1 MENTGYDLNHHL
13 TYRIARLHARLNAQA
28 TGLLKSH
35 TQISLSE
42 WRILSVLYNGHVE
55 TQKDVLEAMGL
66 DKGQISRTLKRLEHN
81 GLIQLST
88 FENDHRQRQIH
99 LTEKGRALVQHMLPV
114 MARRQAHLQSGMN
127 AEEIEMLFSLISKL
141 EQKAHYLELTP
152 SCEEAS

>member
-35 TQISLSE
+35 IQVSLSE
-42 WRILSVLYNGHVE
+42 WRILSILYNTDVE

-81 GLIQLST
+81 CLIRLSIV
-88 FENDHRQRQIH
+88 ENDHRQRQID
-99 LTEKGRALVQHMLPV
+99 LTEKGRELIQKMLPV
-114 MARRQAHLQSGMN
+114 MAKRQAHLQSGMEL
-127 AEEIEMLFSLISKL
+127 EEIEMLFSLISKL
-141 EQKAHYLELTP
+141 EQKAHYLELAP
-152 SCEEAS
+152 SCEDTS